1 MNHLRIEKFV
11 DIDLKLLH
19 LSIKVIVYSDKTVSQ
34 HHKSLHNTTIAMD
47 VDPQRIHKKRKAG
60 AKFNKKKRRKL
71 DEDES
76 AVDTDAKKRNPKAF
90 SFQV

>member
-1 MNHLRIEKFV
+1 
-11 DIDLKLLH
+11 
-19 LSIKVIVYSDKTVSQ
+19 
-34 HHKSLHNTTIAMD
+34 MD
-47 VDPQRIHKKRKAG
+47 VDPQRSHKKRKAG